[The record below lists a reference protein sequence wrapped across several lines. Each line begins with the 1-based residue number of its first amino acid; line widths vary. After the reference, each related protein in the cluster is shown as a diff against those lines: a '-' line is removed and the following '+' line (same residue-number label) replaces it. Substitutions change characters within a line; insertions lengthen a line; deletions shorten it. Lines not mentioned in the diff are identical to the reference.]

1 MKDNALL
8 YGPIEIL
15 LPTYLDSIEK
25 GTIFK
30 VAFLTKETCDHSHM
44 NTDQFRHILIS
55 TNCKKENKD
64 LRDRV
69 AILTRKLSSE
79 MVNPNSL

>member
-1 MKDNALL
+1 MISKA
-8 YGPIEIL
+8 
-15 LPTYLDSIEK
+15 
-25 GTIFK
+25 
-30 VAFLTKETCDHSHM
+30 AFLTKETYGHSHM
-44 NTDQFRHILIS
+44 NADQFQQILTS

>member
-1 MKDNALL
+1 MSL
-8 YGPIEIL
+8 PI
-15 LPTYLDSIEK
+15 YLDSIEK

-30 VAFLTKETCDHSHM
+30 VAFLTKETYGHSHM
-44 NTDQFRHILIS
+44 NADQFRHILTS

-69 AILTRKLSSE
+69 AILTRKLSFK
-79 MVNPNSL
+79 MVKPNSL

>member
-1 MKDNALL
+1 MNA
-8 YGPIEIL
+8 
-15 LPTYLDSIEK
+15 
-25 GTIFK
+25 
-30 VAFLTKETCDHSHM
+30 
-44 NTDQFRHILIS
+44 DQFRHILTS

-69 AILTRKLSSE
+69 AILTRKLSFK